1 MGVRQDDV
9 QNVAHV
15 PTSAVV
21 AAVAVVDGGGC
32 GCRETVPTLLTSTH
46 RRPGPER
53 RSDLRNG
60 RGTRILSVLV
70 CTVLVCTVHKCHT
83 AERGR
88 KGCQSCGNFLPSTLC
103 IPSFSRRHTNLVWL
117 GCVQTW
123 RRTLLTGVRGAHLV
137 FHDGD
142 SNNKIQSRRL
152 SLRTTADLVYDLDC
166 SSHDLRELPLE
177 PIIAKL

>member
-60 RGTRILSVLV
+60 RGTRICRYLSVLFTNV
-70 CTVLVCTVHKCHT
+70 TQPKG
-83 AERGR
+83 AERAV
-88 KGCQSCGNFLPSTLC
+88 
-103 IPSFSRRHTNLVWL
+103 NLAVI
-117 GCVQTW
+117 
-123 RRTLLTGVRGAHLV
+123 
-137 FHDGD
+137 
-142 SNNKIQSRRL
+142 S
-152 SLRTTADLVYDLDC
+152 SLRHCV
-166 SSHDLRELPLE
+166 SPPSREGT
-177 PIIAKL
+177 PI